1 MKISSFYSF
10 LLSYSCPLLSYYRY
24 SSLCFQNRST
34 RDKKKK
40 RSILVWL
47 GWAGLSWA
55 GLGWAGLGWAG
66 LGWAGLGWAGL
77 GWKIIEHGFYLVKY
91 FVTFKKQAQHL

>member
-34 RDKKKK
+34 RDKTKK
-40 RSILVWL
+40 RSILVW
-47 GWAGLSWA
+47 
-55 GLGWAGLGWAG
+55 LGWAGLGWAG
-66 LGWAGLGWAGL
+66 LGWAGLEDYRAWL
-77 GWKIIEHGFYLVKY
+77 LPRQIFCY
-91 FVTFKKQAQHL
+91 F